1 MQFVRH
7 DISIDFVGKRK
18 YAAIFSAILVTSA
31 LVIFLFGDRVGHG
44 PNWGIDFTGGTE
56 IQLRFD
62 DPINI
67 SEVRKAIGSVGIPD
81 DAVQEIG
88 NERTDYAIRV
98 QDAAF
103 GSDSLR
109 SDIESSLV
117 KTFGN
122 EWLDEVRFD
131 AEVGARMTVVYAG
144 EQTPVETIRQSL
156 AHIESANVQE
166 ANDDNTFYVKLPGL
180 TSKVTQAI
188 GASLA
193 GKSFE
198 TVKVD
203 SVGPKVGGDLRRQG
217 FISLGSTLLLI
228 LVYVAFR
235 FDLAFAPG
243 AVLALFHDVAITIG
257 IFVLVGREFNLPII
271 GALLTI
277 IGYSLNDTIVIYDR
291 IRENTER
298 YRRKELTAMINT
310 SINETLGRT
319 LATSLTTALA
329 IFAFLFMGGPV
340 IQTFALAMLIGIV
353 VGTYSTVFVASP
365 MILVMQDVKPHIEKL
380 LKAAETSSPEAAA
393 GVRSS
398 GNSDSPEASA

>member
-18 YAAIFSAILVTSA
+18 YAAVLSVILVISA
-31 LVIFLFGDRVGHG
+31 LGIFFFGDSFGRG

-56 IQLRFD
+56 IQLKFD
-62 DPINI
+62 DPIDI
-67 SEVRKAIGSVGIPD
+67 AEVRAAISAVGIPD
-81 DAVQEIG
+81 DAVQQIG
-88 NERTDYAIRV
+88 NDDTDYAIRV
-98 QDAAF
+98 QDASF
-103 GSDSLR
+103 GSESLR
-109 SDIESSLV
+109 EEIEAAL
-117 KTFGN
+117 TQEFGA
-122 EWLDEVRFD
+122 EWVDEVRFD
-131 AEVGARMTVVYAG
+131 AEVGARMTVVYTG
-144 EQTPVETIRQSL
+144 DQVPMDRIRN
-156 AHIESANVQE
+156 AVADFENANVQE
-166 ANDDNTFYVKLPGL
+166 ANDDNTFYVKLPGFA
-180 TSKVTQAI
+180 SKVTQAI
-188 GASLA
+188 GASLE

-217 FISLGSTLLLI
+217 FISLGATLLLI
-228 LVYVAFR
+228 LVYVGFR

-243 AVLALFHDVAITIG
+243 AVLALFHDVTITIG
-257 IFVLVGREFNLPII
+257 LFVLIGREFNLPII

-298 YRRKELTAMINT
+298 YRRKELTSLINT

-353 VGTYSTVFVASP
+353 IGTYSTVFVASP
-365 MILVMQDVKPHIEKL
+365 MILVMQDVKPHLAKL
-380 LKAAETSSPEAAA
+380 LSVAETSSPEAAA
-393 GVRSS
+393 GVKTK
-398 GNSDSPEASA
+398 GNQEKPAAS